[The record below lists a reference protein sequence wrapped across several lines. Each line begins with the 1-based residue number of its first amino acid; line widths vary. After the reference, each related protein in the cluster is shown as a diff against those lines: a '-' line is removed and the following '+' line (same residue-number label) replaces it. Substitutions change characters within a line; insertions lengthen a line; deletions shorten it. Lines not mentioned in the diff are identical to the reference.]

1 MTSQPLSVERAAGG
15 ARPRSTVTF
24 IRRHRLI
31 GYVFIAPWLVA
42 FLLFEAIPILSGFY
56 HSFTDWT
63 ATGRATNF
71 IGLRN
76 YSEALTRDPLFWI
89 SVRRTLY
96 FIGVSVPLGIVI
108 AFGLALMLNARIR
121 GTTAY
126 RTIYYLPAVVPTV
139 AAVIVWV
146 FIFETRRGILNFLLE
161 LVGLPPVRWLSDPNA
176 AMPALIIMSLWG
188 LGAAMVIFLAGLQGI
203 PQELYEAAE
212 VDGASSRRKL
222 MAITVPLMTP
232 TIFFNLVMNLVAA
245 FQAFNNAFIMTN
257 GGPNNATLLYMLHL
271 YNNAFRYFRMG
282 YASALAVMLFVVV
295 FGLTVL
301 VYRTSN
307 RWVYYD

>member
-1 MTSQPLSVERAAGG
+1 MERPAETR
-15 ARPRSTVTF
+15 ARSIQKL
-24 IRRHRLI
+24 IRRKGLI

-63 ATGRATNF
+63 ATGRATTF
-71 IGLRN
+71 IGFRN
-76 YSEALTRDPLFWI
+76 YAEALTRDPLFWV
-89 SVRRTLY
+89 SVKNTLY
-96 FIGVSVPLGIVI
+96 FIGVSVPLGITI
-108 AFGLALMLNARIR
+108 AFMLALMLNARIR

-146 FIFETRRGILNFLLE
+146 FIFETRRGILNFMLE
-161 LVGLPPVRWLSDPNA
+161 LFGLPAIRWLSDPNA

-282 YASALAVMLFVVV
+282 YASALAVMLFIVV
-295 FGLTVL
+295 FGVTVF